1 MNQVSILTD
10 KLFSTEE
17 KNELAMQLA
26 QSVQLLSNIL
36 DEKKVVVSDYKK
48 RADEVALEIKT
59 LSEKITT
66 GRETVSVVCTIVTDL
81 ENNCKEWVSVDS
93 GEVVRREQLPVGYQP
108 ELELPTT
115 DTPTDE
121 VDNVAI
127 INEIIAA
134 NGGFEDE

>member
-66 GRETVSVVCTIVTDL
+66 GRETVSVVCTIETDL
-81 ENNCKEWVSVDS
+81 ETNTKKWVSVDS
-93 GEVVRREQLPVGYQP
+93 GEIIRKEALPVGYQP